1 MYKLSGAG
9 GRQVGSRRK
18 SRERALQTLYKMD
31 IAAPGLPRSLESD
44 IDLTVPD
51 EGGGDEYSGEL
62 VRGVI
67 DKLTEIDDRIER
79 CSEHWRIDRIA
90 VVDRNVLR
98 IAVYELLY
106 RPRIPYR
113 VVIDEAIE
121 VAKTFGTVDSGAFVN
136 GLLDELHNNIRS
148 DNN

>member
-1 MYKLSGAG
+1 MSAVAG
-9 GRQVGSRRK
+9 SRQVSSRRK

-31 IAAPGLPRSLESD
+31 IEAPGLPRSAEAD

-51 EGGGDEYSGEL
+51 GSGDDEYSGEL
-62 VRGVI
+62 VRGVVE
-67 DKLTEIDDRIER
+67 KLTEIDGRIES
-79 CSEHWRIDRIA
+79 CSERWRIDRLA

-106 RPRIPYR
+106 RPQIPYR

-121 VAKTFGTVDSGAFVN
+121 VAKAFGTVDSGAFVN
-136 GLLDELHNNIRS
+136 GLLDELHNHIRS
-148 DNN
+148 DNNQ

>member
-1 MYKLSGAG
+1 
-9 GRQVGSRRK
+9 
-18 SRERALQTLYKMD
+18 MD
-31 IAAPGLPRSLESD
+31 ITEAGLPRFAGSERSAGSD

-51 EGGGDEYSGEL
+51 DGGGDEYSAEI

-67 DKLTEIDDRIER
+67 DKLKEIDGRIEE

-98 IAVYELLY
+98 IAAYELLY
-106 RPRIPYR
+106 RPQIPYR

-136 GLLDELHNNIRS
+136 GLLDELHKKIR
-148 DNN
+148 

>member
-1 MYKLSGAG
+1 
-9 GRQVGSRRK
+9 
-18 SRERALQTLYKMD
+18 MD
-31 IAAPGLPRSLESD
+31 ITEAGRGGSAEPG

-51 EGGGDEYSGEL
+51 DDGGDEYCAEI

-67 DKLTEIDDRIER
+67 DKLKEIDGRIGE

-106 RPRIPYR
+106 RPQIPYR

-136 GLLDELHNNIRS
+136 GLLDELHKKIR
-148 DNN
+148 

>member
-1 MYKLSGAG
+1 
-9 GRQVGSRRK
+9 
-18 SRERALQTLYKMD
+18 MD
-31 IAAPGLPRSLESD
+31 IEEPGLPKSAEAD

-51 EGGGDEYSGEL
+51 GEGDDEYSGVL

-67 DKLTEIDDRIER
+67 DNLTDIDGRIES
-79 CSEHWRIDRIA
+79 CSERWRIDRIA

-98 IAVYELLY
+98 IAVYELLH
-106 RPRIPYR
+106 RPQIPYR

-136 GLLDELHNNIRS
+136 GLLDELHKSIR
-148 DNN
+148 

>member
-1 MYKLSGAG
+1 MS
-9 GRQVGSRRK
+9 SRRK

-31 IAAPGLPRSLESD
+31 ITEAGPGRSGGLSLSAGSD
-44 IDLTVPD
+44 VDLTIPD
-51 EGGGDEYSGEL
+51 NGGDDEYSAEI

-67 DKLTEIDDRIER
+67 DKLKEIDGRIEE

-98 IAVYELLY
+98 IAAYELLY
-106 RPRIPYR
+106 RPQIPYR

-136 GLLDELHNNIRS
+136 GLLDELHKKIR
-148 DNN
+148 